1 MKKPLHHFLL
11 VTALLLFGVS
21 SAIAQSVVT
30 GKIVDENN
38 APLIGATVV
47 VPGTSQGAST
57 DANGNFTLKLTKP
70 TEFVEATFIGY
81 TSQRLPVQG
90 ARTALGVIQLKPDA
104 VTMQDVVITSS
115 IAVARK
121 TPVAVSSIT
130 AADIDYKLGSQRS
143 EERRVGKECGS

>member
-70 TEFVEATFIGY
+70 TEFVSGNGRFSSGL
-81 TSQRLPVQG
+81 R
-90 ARTALGVIQLKPDA
+90 RTP
-104 VTMQDVVITSS
+104 
-115 IAVARK
+115 
-121 TPVAVSSIT
+121 
-130 AADIDYKLGSQRS
+130 
-143 EERRVGKECGS
+143 